1 MMVIT
6 KRRELRLT
14 YHGRIIDQLGIQM
27 YQSPVAAIAELVA
40 NAWDADAEDVRI
52 YLPDNIEEGAQ
63 IIIKDD
69 GQGMEFVECQDK
81 FLNVGWA
88 RRGDKAVEHSP
99 GKGRPVLGR
108 KGIGKFAG
116 FGIADVIRVETVS
129 GTSGEKTIF
138 EMDINELRTDSYVEE
153 KGGEVNLV
161 DYLEP
166 SEARKSE
173 HGTAVVLKSLK
184 LGRVIPPT
192 EFAKSMAR
200 RFLLHQQV
208 ADFKVFVNDEPLPES
223 EDLAG
228 VEFIF
233 PRDYREN
240 QKPEG
245 LVIADGWGEETLPNG
260 RLIKW
265 RVSFYE
271 DTLNE
276 DELRGVAVFANG
288 KLAQTP
294 FFFQLSGGLG
304 GQHGQAYISGQVQAD
319 YLDELHDDVMATER
333 QRVSW
338 DHEEARPLLSWGQ
351 DRVKQLLKIWK
362 ERRAEEKQRQLEEKL
377 EGFAA
382 RLNKLPT
389 HERKTV
395 RSAVLKVASISTL
408 TRAQFEELGS
418 AILTAWEHGRL
429 HELISDISISD
440 DMTTEQ
446 FLDLLMEADVLAA
459 LNVAEAVRTKL
470 DVIRGLRR
478 RIENR
483 ELESAVRDYIAK
495 KPWLLEPKWETFK
508 VETSVKWILD
518 EAAKSVGLTADEYK
532 GRVDLALR
540 SGKEL
545 LVVEFVRPGKKVDW
559 DHLDRCTHYVRYI
572 TSRVKVQTALGIK
585 DVEGL
590 IVADELDKAPDV
602 ETQIVELAKT
612 GIRALEWH
620 TLLGQ
625 SESGWEEFLD
635 ILVDRAPEDDRFQPL
650 KGAEQ

>member
-1 MMVIT
+1 MVVT
-6 KRRELRLT
+6 AKRKLYLT
-14 YHGRIIDQLGIQM
+14 YHGRILYLLGLQM
-27 YQSPVAAIAELVA
+27 YQSPVAAVAELVA
-40 NAWDADAEDVRI
+40 NAWDADAENVRI
-52 YLPDNIEEGAQ
+52 YLPGNIGEGAQ
-63 IIIKDD
+63 IVIKDD
-69 GQGMEFVECQDK
+69 GQGMEFAECQDK
-81 FLNVGWA
+81 FLSVGWA
-88 RRGDKAVEHSP
+88 RRGGKAVEYSL

-116 FGIADVIRVETVS
+116 FGIADIMRVETVS
-129 GTSGEKTIF
+129 SASGEKTVF
-138 EMDINELRTDSYVEE
+138 EMDINKLRTDSFVEK
-153 KGGEVNLV
+153 KGGDV
-161 DYLEP
+161 DVIDYVGP
-166 SEARKSE
+166 SDARKPQ
-173 HGTAVVLKSLK
+173 HGTSVILKSLK
-184 LGRVIPPT
+184 LGRAIPLVQ
-192 EFAKSMAR
+192 FAKSMAR

-208 ADFKVFVNDEPLPES
+208 ADFKIFVNDKPLPES
-223 EDLAG
+223 EELAH
-228 VEFIF
+228 VQFKF
-233 PRDYREN
+233 PQDYKADE
-240 QKPEG
+240 KPEG
-245 LVIADGWGEETLPNG
+245 LSIADGWGEETLPNG
-260 RLIKW
+260 RRIKW
-265 RVSFYE
+265 RVFFYE
-271 DTLNE
+271 DTIDE
-276 DELRGVAVFANG
+276 DELRGITVFSHG

-294 FFFQLSGGLG
+294 FFFLLSGGLG
-304 GQHGQAYISGQVQAD
+304 GQHGQAYISGRVRAD
-319 YLDELHDDVMATER
+319 YLDELSDDILATDR
-333 QRVSW
+333 QGIRW
-338 DHEEARPLLSWGQ
+338 EHEEARPLIEWGQ
-351 DRVKQLLKIWK
+351 ARVKQLLRIWK

-478 RIENR
+478 RIEKR

-612 GIRALEWH
+612 GIRALECH

-625 SESGWEEFLD
+625 SESGWKEFLD
-635 ILVDRAPEDDRFQPL
+635 ILVDRAPEDDRFKSL